1 MEQSDC
7 GAVAL
12 GIVLRYYGCTVP
24 MHTLRKQCG
33 VSRSGTSVHTLAQVA
48 NDYAMKATITAQ
60 ESSQDVMSHTFP
72 IIIFW
77 ENKHFVVLEG
87 FKGDKVYINNPS
99 VGRCEITQDLFE
111 RCFSGVSIQFEPME
125 HFKKC
130 NVEKTCMG
138 YCFQLLKQN
147 KPHLLFLTIA
157 TLLLTLPNLI
167 IPFFSRLYID
177 QYLISHQTNQLPSV
191 FLIMLFIL
199 CIQAILTYHQ
209 RKVLRKFECK
219 LATIQ
224 VFKLIKIIMAMPV
237 FFFTH
242 RKAGAL
248 NQCLQSSDRFTETF
262 IGPIFTALTSAIQM
276 MVYISFMFFLNVL
289 LSEIA
294 CAMLIINGLCF
305 YSMRQRRARLSSQ
318 TKNELSNLTAA
329 TLNYLGMIPQL
340 KSINSQYDPL
350 SQWQRQFTPYLN
362 TYRRLSFNNALQ
374 TTITG
379 FILALSNIA
388 LLTVATLQ
396 INKNGLL
403 VGDFIAFNGLVIT
416 LNVLFLQFLSLAG
429 QFQVM
434 QVDYDKIADL
444 LSQSSDMALTQATST
459 THPLLF
465 ATPSCKGK
473 IEIINLTFGYSR
485 HEGPILQNLSL
496 VIEPLSRVAIIGA
509 SGSGKSTLVKLIS
522 GLYQPWSG
530 SILIDGVPLSVLSAE
545 ERAQLVGLVNQ
556 EQFFFK
562 GTLEDNLSLWT
573 PHYTHAELIQATRT
587 ACIEELLQT
596 QEGLH
601 YQLMEGASNV
611 SGGQR
616 QRLEIARSLLPN
628 PKILI
633 LDEAMS
639 SLDTLIE
646 SRIDKNIRA
655 TNKTLLIVA
664 HRLNTIIDA
673 DVIYIMQNGQL
684 IDSGSHESLMAKPSA
699 QYIEFLKQSG

>member
-1 MEQSDC
+1 
-7 GAVAL
+7 
-12 GIVLRYYGCTVP
+12 
-24 MHTLRKQCG
+24 
-33 VSRSGTSVHTLAQVA
+33 
-48 NDYAMKATITAQ
+48 
-60 ESSQDVMSHTFP
+60 
-72 IIIFW
+72 
-77 ENKHFVVLEG
+77 
-87 FKGDKVYINNPS
+87 
-99 VGRCEITQDLFE
+99 
-111 RCFSGVSIQFEPME
+111 
-125 HFKKC
+125 
-130 NVEKTCMG
+130 
-138 YCFQLLKQN
+138 
-147 KPHLLFLTIA
+147 
-157 TLLLTLPNLI
+157 
-167 IPFFSRLYID
+167 
-177 QYLISHQTNQLPSV
+177 
-191 FLIMLFIL
+191 
-199 CIQAILTYHQ
+199 
-209 RKVLRKFECK
+209 
-219 LATIQ
+219 
-224 VFKLIKIIMAMPV
+224 MAMPV

>member
-1 MEQSDC
+1 M
-7 GAVAL
+7 
-12 GIVLRYYGCTVP
+12 
-24 MHTLRKQCG
+24 
-33 VSRSGTSVHTLAQVA
+33 
-48 NDYAMKATITAQ
+48 
-60 ESSQDVMSHTFP
+60 
-72 IIIFW
+72 
-77 ENKHFVVLEG
+77 
-87 FKGDKVYINNPS
+87 
-99 VGRCEITQDLFE
+99 
-111 RCFSGVSIQFEPME
+111 
-125 HFKKC
+125 
-130 NVEKTCMG
+130 
-138 YCFQLLKQN
+138 
-147 KPHLLFLTIA
+147 
-157 TLLLTLPNLI
+157 
-167 IPFFSRLYID
+167 
-177 QYLISHQTNQLPSV
+177 
-191 FLIMLFIL
+191 
-199 CIQAILTYHQ
+199 
-209 RKVLRKFECK
+209 
-219 LATIQ
+219 
-224 VFKLIKIIMAMPV
+224 
-237 FFFTH
+237 
-242 RKAGAL
+242 
-248 NQCLQSSDRFTETF
+248 
-262 IGPIFTALTSAIQM
+262 
-276 MVYISFMFFLNVL
+276 
-289 LSEIA
+289 
-294 CAMLIINGLCF
+294 
-305 YSMRQRRARLSSQ
+305 
-318 TKNELSNLTAA
+318 
-329 TLNYLGMIPQL
+329 
-340 KSINSQYDPL
+340 
-350 SQWQRQFTPYLN
+350 N